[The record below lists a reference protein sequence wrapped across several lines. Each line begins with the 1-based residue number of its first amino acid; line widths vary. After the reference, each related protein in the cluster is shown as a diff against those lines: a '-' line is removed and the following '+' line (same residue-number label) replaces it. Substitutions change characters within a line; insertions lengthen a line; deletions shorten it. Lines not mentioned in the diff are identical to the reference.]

1 MTESTSDKPEGLD
14 PRSLYPENVGKKNP
28 PETDTEG
35 AADPKSLYPEAEP
48 DGAADPKS
56 LYPEAEAG
64 S

>member
-35 AADPKSLYPEAEP
+35 AADPKSLYPEAE
-48 DGAADPKS
+48 
-56 LYPEAEAG
+56 AG